1 MAPGTAAQQASLSPT
16 LSGVCSRSRPLGHGC
31 HPAVSS
37 PGATAQPLTGA
48 MRAAASA
55 LCCDGCS
62 PRSTAWPGVV
72 THRVRDPHARGEHRP
87 APPGNGG
94 PRAWGVAWVGPWL
107 GRSFLKPAL
116 STPLQGRAGVHRF
129 QGRFSH
135 PQTSGHSTA
144 LARVGHVAEPC
155 TSWTGKL
162 SHGEAVTA
170 AGAGA
175 HRGCKPAR
183 VSRALG
189 GRGGGPGLSK
199 GRVPGP
205 LLQPRPRTR
214 PPSSR
219 LRSRQHGRA
228 GLLKPFLKRNQAAAA
243 RAIFRQLC

>member
-1 MAPGTAAQQASLSPT
+1 MRSLRRRALCGSGDRSPAGLPAPHSLRGLLAFTST
-16 LSGVCSRSRPLGHGC
+16 RSRVPSRRLIPGGYSSA
-31 HPAVSS
+31 PA
-37 PGATAQPLTGA
+37 GAI
-48 MRAAASA
+48 RAATSA

-87 APPGNGG
+87 APLGDGG

-135 PQTSGHSTA
+135 PRTSGHSPA

-170 AGAGA
+170 AGAGL
-175 HRGCKPAR
+175 HRGCRPAC
-183 VSRALG
+183 VSGARG
-189 GRGGGPGLSK
+189 GRRGGPGLSK

-205 LLQPRPRTR
+205 ACSPAPGPAHR
-214 PPSSR
+214 
-219 LRSRQHGRA
+219 
-228 GLLKPFLKRNQAAAA
+228 AAASGA
-243 RAIFRQLC
+243 GSKDGLGS